1 MEGTEGEICLPLLSF
16 DGKRT
21 QTVLEKLTATAVE
34 LCVSV
39 RGAAR
44 LMAMHYGMVR
54 VCCGVGTP
62 SPCVP
67 VRVDCGR
74 YTLLW
79 RGVGDEILDD
89 TEYTPCPQA
98 SVSALLRE
106 NAERE
111 IESAG
116 ASTPLDE
123 FEWWK
128 GGAMMKFARSPLKKC
143 IHVAWEAA
151 ATRLSANKHLQFVYD
166 IVAPDV
172 RFDQLKYVID
182 AGQKPLS
189 SAPQFS
195 EAYGLDRTLIFRPAE
210 LRVAQPHDWWSAV
223 YG

>member
-123 FEWWK
+123 
-128 GGAMMKFARSPLKKC
+128 L
-143 IHVAWEAA
+143 EAA
-151 ATRLSANKHLQFVYD
+151 A
-166 IVAPDV
+166 
-172 RFDQLKYVID
+172 
-182 AGQKPLS
+182 
-189 SAPQFS
+189 S
-195 EAYGLDRTLIFRPAE
+195 EGHDEMCAVTAEEVHTCGVGGRRHTPFR
-210 LRVAQPHDWWSAV
+210 
-223 YG
+223 